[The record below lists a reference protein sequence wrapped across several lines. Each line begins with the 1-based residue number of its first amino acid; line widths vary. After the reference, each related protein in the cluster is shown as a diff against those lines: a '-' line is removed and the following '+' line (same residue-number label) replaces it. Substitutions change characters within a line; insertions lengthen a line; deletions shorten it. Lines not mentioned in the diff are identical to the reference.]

1 MNVNQGEKIYIR
13 LRPHD
18 HEDAFLP
25 YESLLGTMLHELVHN
40 RFGPHDKKF
49 YRELDEITEE
59 CEKMMAKGTS
69 DKVDGF
75 YGDGIRLGG
84 FKTINAEDAAHA
96 AGLRALERAKTAH
109 LAAPPQKLGGKKLDH
124 RNFSPKEMAA
134 IAAERRYQD
143 NIWCGVSLEEQKQI
157 EAEIQRQIK
166 ARNAGVQGH
175 LHEEHEMRLNNPRG
189 EEEKDKGK
197 GIIKEEPLKPKNQAS
212 LKRYFEPVDLEEEQA
227 ELESLKKRQK
237 TEDPGFIPTEEI
249 LGYIE
254 WDCKICTFL
263 NSPQWLQCNA
273 CGSVRQ

>member
-1 MNVNQGEKIYIR
+1 
-13 LRPHD
+13 
-18 HEDAFLP
+18 
-25 YESLLGTMLHELVHN
+25 
-40 RFGPHDKKF
+40 
-49 YRELDEITEE
+49 
-59 CEKMMAKGTS
+59 
-69 DKVDGF
+69 
-75 YGDGIRLGG
+75 
-84 FKTINAEDAAHA
+84 
-96 AGLRALERAKTAH
+96 
-109 LAAPPQKLGGKKLDH
+109 
-124 RNFSPKEMAA
+124 
-134 IAAERRYQD
+134 
-143 NIWCGVSLEEQKQI
+143 
-157 EAEIQRQIK
+157 
-166 ARNAGVQGH
+166 
-175 LHEEHEMRLNNPRG
+175 MRLNNPRG